1 MMDMIRGQKVKVA
14 DITANSTNLTVE
26 LQINAAFTIDFSC
39 FGVDAAGKLSD
50 ERYMTFFNQP
60 QSPCG
65 GVKLLN
71 NQSNQ
76 ASFQLALAN
85 IPPAIEKLVFT
96 AAIDGVGTM
105 AQIQPSTLRIRD
117 GQGCVFNFSGAD
129 FQAER
134 ALMVAEI
141 YRKDGIWRLAAVA
154 QGFNGGLDA
163 LVAHFGG
170 EVAAPNS
177 ASNPPSSSSPA
188 SPAPAKPS
196 LTKRIQ
202 LEKRI
207 EQEAPQLI
215 SLIKKAQVSLEKSG
229 LGEHRAKVCLCLDIS
244 ASMSRLYSQGQIQ
257 AFVERIVALA
267 CRFDD
272 DGEVDVFLF
281 GQKSHRAPVIT
292 LRNYQQYIGHLIE
305 HFPLEGGTEYSAVMK
320 MIRQHYLGGNSDR
333 QSPLTPAAESPVY
346 VMFLTDGAT
355 SNRKAAENQV
365 LYASYEPIFWQ
376 FMGIGPTGAFEF
388 LEKLDDLRGRY
399 LDNADFFS
407 VKSPQELNDEQLF
420 ARLMNEYPK
429 WLEQAKQKQLLV
441 RG

>member
-1 MMDMIRGQKVKVA
+1 MDMIRGQKAKIA
-14 DITANSTNLTVE
+14 DITANRTEFSVE
-26 LQINAAFTIDFSC
+26 LHISAPFTIDFSC

-65 GVKLLN
+65 GIKFIN
-71 NQSNQ
+71 NGTNNK
-76 ASFQLALAN
+76 ASFQLALTN
-85 IPPAIEKLVFT
+85 IPATIEKLVFT
-96 AAIDGVGTM
+96 AAIDGAGTM
-105 AQIQPSTLRIRD
+105 AQVQQGALKISD
-117 GQGCVFNFSGAD
+117 GSGCVFAFTGAD
-129 FQAER
+129 FHAER

-141 YRKDGIWRLAAVA
+141 YRKDGVWRLAAVG

-170 EVAAPNS
+170 EVAAPS
-177 ASNPPSSSSPA
+177 AAPA
-188 SPAPAKPS
+188 APAPAKPS

-207 EQEAPQLI
+207 EQEAPQLVN
-215 SLIKKAQVSLEKSG
+215 LVKKAQISLEKSG

-244 ASMSRLYSQGQIQ
+244 ASMSSLYSKGKIQ

-281 GQKSHRAPVIT
+281 GQKAHRAPVIT

-305 HFPLEGGTEYSAVMK
+305 HFPLEGGTEYSSAMK
-320 MIRQHYLGGNSDR
+320 MIRQHYLGDSSDR
-333 QSPLTPAAESPVY
+333 KYPVSSPAEQPVY

-365 LYASYEPIFWQ
+365 LYASFEPIFWQ
-376 FMGIGPTGAFEF
+376 FMGIGFSGSFEF
-388 LEKLDDLRGRY
+388 LEKLDDLTGRF

-407 VKSPQELNDEQLF
+407 VKEPQELNDEQLF

-429 WLEQAKQKQLLV
+429 WLTQAKQKQLLT
-441 RG
+441 RS

>member
-1 MMDMIRGQKVKVA
+1 
-14 DITANSTNLTVE
+14 
-26 LQINAAFTIDFSC
+26 
-39 FGVDAAGKLSD
+39 
-50 ERYMTFFNQP
+50 
-60 QSPCG
+60 
-65 GVKLLN
+65 
-71 NQSNQ
+71 
-76 ASFQLALAN
+76 
-85 IPPAIEKLVFT
+85 
-96 AAIDGVGTM
+96 M

-117 GQGCVFNFSGAD
+117 GQGCVFSFSGAD

-141 YRKDGIWRLAAVA
+141 SRKDGVWRLAAVA

-244 ASMSRLYSQGQIQ
+244 ASMSGLYSKGQIQ

-281 GQKSHRAPVIT
+281 GQKCHRAPVIT

-355 SNRKAAENQV
+355 ANRKAAENQV

-407 VKSPQELNDEQLF
+407 VKSPQELSDEQLF

-429 WLEQAKQKQLLV
+429 WLAQAQQKQLLV
-441 RG
+441 RS